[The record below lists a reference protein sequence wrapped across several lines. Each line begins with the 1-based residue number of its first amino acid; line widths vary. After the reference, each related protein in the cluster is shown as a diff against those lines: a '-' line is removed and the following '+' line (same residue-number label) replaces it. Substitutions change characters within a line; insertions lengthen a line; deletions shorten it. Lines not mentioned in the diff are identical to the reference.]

1 MSSRDYEQVS
11 WQSDSLGRDM
21 QIVQDVSLESHG
33 EDSEQ
38 VISYNAQMAISPLGK
53 CEAL

>member
-1 MSSRDYEQVS
+1 MYIFSHGYVS
-11 WQSDSLGRDM
+11 
-21 QIVQDVSLESHG
+21 ISLESHG